1 MIEEGM
7 AVPDGE
13 EPLFAIYPEILGDAK
28 KPVRLSVL
36 KIRNVERLV
45 IEQHKLYSIKEHE
58 SKRKTAPVIE
68 VPPEDLDIPEITPST
83 THQKRFESS
92 LDTVGRVLGN
102 ITLAQRETWEE
113 ETAVQP
119 PHQEERSPGDIA
131 PIDEANVQV
140 EPEQVDQPHFDC
152 EAARFIQEAFDF
164 EVQNGAVLV
173 PKSDVQSVI
182 NSMSKADWT
191 ISSAKKAISSSSEVV
206 VSE

>member
-1 MIEEGM
+1 MIPKVPEVLARTMIEEGM

-131 PIDEANVQV
+131 PIDEAMCKLNLSKWTSLILI
-140 EPEQVDQPHFDC
+140 
-152 EAARFIQEAFDF
+152 ARQ
-164 EVQNGAVLV
+164 LV
-173 PKSDVQSVI
+173 S
-182 NSMSKADWT
+182 SKRLLILKCRTAQF
-191 ISSAKKAISSSSEVV
+191 
-206 VSE
+206 